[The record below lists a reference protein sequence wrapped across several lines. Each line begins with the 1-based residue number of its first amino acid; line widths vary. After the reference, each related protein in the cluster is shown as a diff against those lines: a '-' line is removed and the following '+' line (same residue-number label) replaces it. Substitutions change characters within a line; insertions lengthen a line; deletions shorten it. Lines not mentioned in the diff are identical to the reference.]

1 MPVDLDLTRLHAAY
15 SQGLSPERVIDHVM
29 ARIAAV
35 SDPGIFISRVP
46 VADLM
51 AACRAL
57 PPFDPAKLPL
67 WGVPFAV
74 KDNIDVAGMPTTA
87 GCPGFARTPGRS
99 ARVVECLTAA
109 GALLIGKTNLD
120 QFATGLVGVRTP
132 YPVPRNAIDP
142 ALVPGGSSSGSAVA
156 VAHGIVTFALG
167 TDTAGS
173 GRVPAGLNNIVG
185 LKPSVGAVS
194 CRGVLPA
201 CRTLDCVSVF
211 AGSVDDAWAAYSVIS
226 GIDPEDSY
234 SRPVTLGRPGSM
246 PQGVRIG
253 IPRKQDLRFLGDT
266 AAAEAWRASDA
277 LIRSLDANV
286 VEIDLT
292 PFFEAAALLYEGAW
306 VAERYQAVR
315 EFIERRPADM
325 HPVTRGIIEGARQMS
340 AADAFAGLYRLQD
353 LKCATEPIWQSIDA
367 LMVPTAPNAPTL
379 ADLAVDPIG
388 PNSALGLYTNFVNL
402 LDLAALAVPGPWRP
416 DRRAAGVTF
425 IGPRSSDAQLA
436 GIGRAFH
443 ASAGVGMGAARTPLA
458 PVQPVPVKATEI
470 PAGFCELAVVGAH
483 LSGLALNGEITALG
497 GRLVRASATE
507 PCYRLYA
514 LPGGPPHRPGLL
526 RVAGGTG
533 TAIAVEVWTL
543 PPEGFARFVSAI
555 PAPLG
560 IGTLRLADGT
570 RPKGFLCEPE
580 GLVGATD
587 ISSFGGWRAY
597 VSRVG

>member
-1 MPVDLDLTRLHAAY
+1 MPTDLDLIRLHAAY
-15 SQGLSPERVIDHVM
+15 AQGLSPERVIDHVM
-29 ARIAAV
+29 ARIAEV

-46 VADLM
+46 MADLM
-51 AACRAL
+51 AASRAL
-57 PPFDPAKLPL
+57 PPFDPARLPL

-87 GCPGFARTPGRS
+87 GCPGFATTPGRS
-99 ARVVECLTAA
+99 ARVVESLTAA

-142 ALVPGGSSSGSAVA
+142 ELVPGGSSSGSAVA
-156 VAHGIVTFALG
+156 VAQGIVTFALG

-173 GRVPAGLNNIVG
+173 GRIPAGLNNIVG

-211 AGSVDDAWAAYSVIS
+211 AGSVDDAWAAYSVIA
-226 GIDPEDSY
+226 GVDPEDSY
-234 SRPVTLGRPGSM
+234 SRPVTLGRPGNM
-246 PQGVRIG
+246 PPGGRIG
-253 IPRKQDLRFLGDT
+253 VPRKQDLRFLGDA

-277 LIRSLDANV
+277 LVRSLDAKI

-292 PFFEAAALLYEGAW
+292 PFFETAALLYEGAW

-315 EFIERRPADM
+315 EFIESRPADM
-325 HPVTRGIIEGARQMS
+325 HPVTRGIIEGARRFT

-353 LKCATEPIWQSIDA
+353 MKRATEPIWQRIDA

-379 ADLAVDPIG
+379 ADLAADPIAA
-388 PNSALGLYTNFVNL
+388 NSALGLYTNFVNL

-416 DRRAAGVTF
+416 DRLAAGVTF

-443 ASAGVGMGAARTPLA
+443 NASGVGMGAARTPLA
-458 PVQPVPVKATEI
+458 PVQAKAPET
-470 PAGFCELAVVGAH
+470 PAGFCEIAVVGAH
-483 LSGLALNGEITALG
+483 LSGLALNREITALG
-497 GRLVRASATE
+497 GCLVRATRTE
-507 PCYRLYA
+507 PSYRLFA

-526 RVAGGTG
+526 RVADDGG
-533 TAIAVEVWTL
+533 TAIAVEVWAL

-580 GLVGATD
+580 GVVGATD

-597 VSRVG
+597 VSRAG